1 MLFGIIIFYPLLK
14 PEHTVGE
21 LLIYMLRYI
30 RFVRVGVLG
39 IIKLNDLKSAAVDVK
54 MNVPLFKIR
63 SHRFS
68 HSDLRIQ
75 PFNLAPSS
83 IADSLAVNFRRD
95 E

>member
-1 MLFGIIIFYPLLK
+1 MRILFVIYLLLK

-21 LLIYMLRYI
+21 LLVKLLRKI
-30 RFVRVGVLG
+30 GVVRIGVMR
-39 IIKLNDLKSAAVDVK
+39 IIKLNDVKSAAVDVK

-63 SHRFS
+63 SHRFP
-68 HSDLRIQ
+68 HRDLRIQ